1 MRVLRV
7 FRTARSVA
15 WMRIEIKSLPL
26 KLTLIAAQS
35 AVFVILTLWVGKV
48 YFADLVSRRFSA
60 ENLDLASRLDPGN
73 SDYHLRLGRIYQYS
87 LSDIDPIRAMAELTR
102 ATQLNPMD
110 AQPWLDLGAAQVVAG
125 KIDEA
130 EVSLRQADYLA
141 PNLPGFQWAIA
152 NFFLLHGN
160 NSEAMRH
167 FKVVLA
173 GTDMYNSEIFSTA
186 WKAVGDGDQI
196 LATLIPDRVSAEFS
210 YLYFLLGQNKGPDA
224 KKVWERV
231 VANPSPFDFHA
242 AGPYIDWLMGTRQP
256 DEAYDVWTDLRK
268 RKLITESV
276 APGNLVAN
284 GDFEQGLEN
293 FGFGWRIIGGYPGVH
308 LTQDSTVFHSSGHSV
323 HISFGGEANPF
334 YQGLQQW
341 VKVTPA
347 VAYQARVY
355 MKTDGITTDSGP
367 RLEVFDTL
375 NPNALNVF
383 SDQLIGT
390 NAGWTLLSVDFKP
403 KETHYVTVSITR
415 VPSGKLDNKIAGKV
429 WVDDVSVA
437 PVE

>member
-1 MRVLRV
+1 
-7 FRTARSVA
+7 
-15 WMRIEIKSLPL
+15 
-26 KLTLIAAQS
+26 
-35 AVFVILTLWVGKV
+35 
-48 YFADLVSRRFSA
+48 
-60 ENLDLASRLDPGN
+60 
-73 SDYHLRLGRIYQYS
+73 
-87 LSDIDPIRAMAELTR
+87 
-102 ATQLNPMD
+102 
-110 AQPWLDLGAAQVVAG
+110 
-125 KIDEA
+125 
-130 EVSLRQADYLA
+130 
-141 PNLPGFQWAIA
+141 
-152 NFFLLHGN
+152 
-160 NSEAMRH
+160 
-167 FKVVLA
+167 VVLA
-173 GTDMYNSEIFSTA
+173 GTDTYNGVIFSTA

-196 LATLIPDRVSAEFS
+196 LATLIPNRISTEFA
-210 YLYFLLGQNKGPDA
+210 YLYFLIGQKKGPEA
-224 KKVWERV
+224 KKVWERIA
-231 VANPSPFDFHA
+231 ANPSTFDTV
-242 AGPYIDWLMGTRQP
+242 GTKTYMDWLVGTHQP

-268 RKLITESV
+268 RKLITESL

-293 FGFGWRIIGGYPGVH
+293 FGFGWRIVGYPGVY

-323 HISFGGEANPF
+323 LIYFEGKANLV

-341 VKVTPA
+341 VRVTPG

-390 NAGWTLLSVDFKP
+390 NAGWTLLSVNFKP
-403 KETHYVTVSITR
+403 KETDYVTVSITR

-429 WVDDVSVA
+429 WVDDVTVA